1 MESSLHASEK
11 PSVGII
17 IYPFATLVDF
27 ANPHT
32 ALNLFCETHILW
44 KNLDPVPMDTGIS
57 VVPTKMFA
65 DCPADLDVLLV
76 PGGFG
81 SNQAMED
88 QEILAF
94 VKDRGSRAKYVT
106 SVCSGSLV
114 LGAAGLLDGY
124 KAATHWALYDAL
136 AAMNIEGVHDSV
148 VRDRNRVT
156 GGG

>member
-57 VVPTKMFA
+57 VVPTRTFA

-124 KAATHWALYDAL
+124 KAQ
-136 AAMNIEGVHDSV
+136 
-148 VRDRNRVT
+148 RT
-156 GGG
+156 GRCTTPSPQ